1 LTLCLVKLLV
11 PRANIAL
18 VIPPRR
24 PPRLGRIRKFDVRGL
39 RRRPRGAI
47 GPPEIGIR
55 EICPPQVSPLQRRA
69 LKLSPLQRHVLEQ
82 RAIERCALKLSVIE
96 RRNKK
101 LSVIERRALKL
112 RANERRAL
120 KLRVFERRALKLRI
134 FERRALKLSTIE
146 RRALQLRAKCRGALK
161 VSASKVDFRQ
171 ASEIEYRSSQIA
183 VAYAKDIVSPLHLFR
198 IVDLEPFID
207 VDAEQDERAG
217 KGEPAASGHE
227 IDFGVENQIMERRI
241 LLLSKLVA
249 RLYDSPVRK
258 MIFLPLAGK
267 G

>member
-1 LTLCLVKLLV
+1 
-11 PRANIAL
+11 
-18 VIPPRR
+18 
-24 PPRLGRIRKFDVRGL
+24 
-39 RRRPRGAI
+39 
-47 GPPEIGIR
+47 
-55 EICPPQVSPLQRRA
+55 
-69 LKLSPLQRHVLEQ
+69 SPLQRHVLEQ

-101 LSVIERRALKL
+101 LSVI
-112 RANERRAL
+112 
-120 KLRVFERRALKLRI
+120 ERRALKLRI

-267 G
+267 GRRRPGEEHGGGA